1 MVAENTNENKLV
13 QDYELIRRREYEL
26 ITTLLDVLPKVENL
40 EPERVSQVRD
50 ALFHADHP
58 FLMVFVG
65 PFSSGKSSII
75 NALLGERDLLRVG
88 VTPTTDRITILRY
101 GDESQSMTS
110 GGDVDTV
117 FYPSPLLRKV
127 SFVDTPGLESVFQQH
142 EETTRKFLHRSD
154 VVFMVM
160 LATQA
165 MTQRNLEYLQTLKDY
180 GKKVIILISQADLL
194 TPEETETVKQY
205 VLEQSQSR
213 LGFKPDVWMVSA
225 QKGFE
230 ARAGTELDQGQ
241 WRDSGL
247 YKFEDYIDRQLG
259 DATRLRTKLQTPL
272 QIIQNVNKNALMVV
286 RGNQTIL
293 DRYQSISENID
304 QQLKTCKLE
313 QEKNVRD
320 INNEITEKFTESA
333 TRGSEAIREIFHISR
348 AFGSLRVGL
357 LELTGIN
364 RLLQRS
370 PERKTAYIRETF
382 NKQKTFEPI
391 DQLPEVVNKLGPR
404 LEGRDIQD
412 IDDLVKY
419 AQREIKSLPP
429 KIGEKVIGNVQAPL
443 QYDRTALQ
451 TIRGDLESIENE
463 ARTIEVERLANIR
476 RSTVLYLALWIVLV
490 IILGVALL
498 ATSGSLGAEQPL
510 IPLVLFVILLAFGMF
525 GFLMLPIVG
534 RIQSNVFKNR
544 LHKIQNRYLD
554 VISTAADKQIEYGMR
569 LRSDAVAP
577 LTRLI
582 EAQTNIQKEQL
593 EALQKA
599 EGEMI
604 KIEADLNSLGKRGFF
619 GMRG

>member
-1 MVAENTNENKLV
+1 MVAETTTENKLV
-13 QDYELIRRREYEL
+13 QDYEIIRRREYEL
-26 ITTLLDVLPKVENL
+26 ISTLLDVLPKVENL
-40 EPERVSQVRD
+40 DASRVAQVRD
-50 ALFHADHP
+50 AQFHADHP

-88 VTPTTDRITILRY
+88 VTPTTDRISILRY
-101 GDESQSMTS
+101 GEDAQQMNS

-117 FYPSPLLRKV
+117 FYPSALLRKV

-142 EETTRKFLHRSD
+142 EDTTRNFLHRSD

-180 GKKVIILISQADLL
+180 GKKVILLISQADLL
-194 TPEETETVKQY
+194 TSEEAETVQQY

-213 LGFKPDVWMVSA
+213 LGFKPDIWMVSA

-230 ARAGTELDQGQ
+230 ARAGSELDQAL
-241 WRDSGL
+241 WRESGL

-259 DATRLRTKLQTPL
+259 DAARLRTKLQTPL
-272 QIIQNVNKNALMVV
+272 QILQNVNKNALMVV
-286 RGNQTIL
+286 RENQTVL
-293 DRYQSISENID
+293 DRYQSISNNID
-304 QQLKTCKLE
+304 HQLAMCKAA
-313 QEKNVRD
+313 QEKNVRE
-320 INNEITEKFTESA
+320 INAEIAEKIAETGK
-333 TRGSEAIREIFHISR
+333 RGSEALREIFHISR

-357 LELTGIN
+357 FELIGIN

-370 PERKTAYIRETF
+370 SERKTAYIREAF
-382 NKQKTFEPI
+382 NAKKTFEPI
-391 DQLPEVVNKLGPR
+391 DQLVEVSNKLGPR
-404 LEGRDIQD
+404 LEGRDLQD

-429 KIGEKVIGNVQAPL
+429 KIGDKVIGSVQAPL

-451 TIRGDLESIENE
+451 NIRAELEAIEDE
-463 ARTIEVERLANIR
+463 ARTIEVERLANAR
-476 RSTVLYLALWIVLV
+476 RSTVLYFALWIVLV
-490 IILGVALL
+490 VVLGVALL
-498 ATSGSLGAEQPL
+498 ASAGSFGEGQAL
-510 IPLVLFVILLAFGMF
+510 IPLALFLVLLALAMF

-534 RIQSNVFKNR
+534 RVQANNFKNR
-544 LHKIQNRYLD
+544 LLKIQNRYVDTL
-554 VISTAADKQIEYGMR
+554 SAAADKQIEYGMR
-569 LRSDAVAP
+569 LKADAVAP

-582 EAQTNIQKEQL
+582 DAQTMMQKEQL
-593 EALQKA
+593 AALQQA

-604 KIEADLNSLGKRGFF
+604 KIENDLGALGKRGFL